1 LLKLSRSGYY
11 RWLTEKNRPCKPVSE
26 ELTAEKNREL
36 TMVHRLMKIWS
47 EFPATGYRKM
57 SNQLRKEG
65 FPEAT
70 EKRIRLIYQRLGI
83 RGERPKFKTSRPPKT
98 KYKKFPYLLKDKTIS
113 YVNQVWATDITYI
126 RLPHGMVYLVA
137 IIDLYSRKI
146 LSWRLSDNMETE
158 FCLECLHEA
167 VYKYGIPAI
176 FNSDC
181 GSQFLSNDFIEALQ
195 SYSIEISNDGVAR
208 CLDNIYVERTWRT
221 LKYECIFLH
230 DYRTMNELT
239 IGLEKFIRFFNS
251 ERLHEGLGYQIP
263 DEVYGKGCFPVVGID
278 IKEEVA

>member
-11 RWLTEKNRPCKPVSE
+11 RWLLEKNRPCKPETE
-26 ELTAEKNREL
+26 ELVAEKKREL
-36 TMVHRLMKIWS
+36 TMVKRLMEIWS

-57 SNQLRKEG
+57 SNQLQKEG

-70 EKRIRLIYQRLGI
+70 EKRIRLIYPRLGI
-83 RGERPKFKTSRPPKT
+83 HGEQPKFKTSRPPKT
-98 KYKKFPYLLKDKTIS
+98 TYIKFPYLLRGKKIS

-146 LSWRLSDNMETE
+146 LSWRLSENMETE

-167 VYKYGIPAI
+167 VSKYGIPAI

-195 SYSIEISNDGVAR
+195 NYSIEISNDGVAR

-230 DYRTMNELT
+230 DYQTMNELT
-239 IGLEKFIRFFNS
+239 AGLEKFISFFNS
-251 ERLHEGLGYQIP
+251 KRLHEGLGYQIP
-263 DEVYGKGCFPVVGID
+263 DEVYKKGCFPIVGKD